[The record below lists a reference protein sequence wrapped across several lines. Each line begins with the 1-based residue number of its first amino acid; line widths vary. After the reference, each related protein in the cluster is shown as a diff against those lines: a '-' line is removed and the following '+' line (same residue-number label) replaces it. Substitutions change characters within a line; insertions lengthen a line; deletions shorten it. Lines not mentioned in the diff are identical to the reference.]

1 MTAVI
6 QEQDVKQKTKKG
18 KEKMKKMFLTVAAM
32 FCMTVAFA
40 ENEET
45 KNVEAYNMNVNMKSL
60 KRTLG
65 LTAEQTEQFN
75 DLHKTFCAEMMFA
88 ANAKADQ
95 VDALVKK
102 AVSKDLQYMSY
113 ILNKEQYR
121 KYVMLLN
128 ATMNNRGLLNK

>member
-1 MTAVI
+1 
-6 QEQDVKQKTKKG
+6 
-18 KEKMKKMFLTVAAM
+18 MKKILLTVVAM

-45 KNVEAYNMNVNMKSL
+45 KNVEAYNMNVNMTSIQRALSL
-60 KRTLG
+60 NK
-65 LTAEQTEQFN
+65 EQVEQFA

-88 ANAKADQ
+88 ANAKADD
-95 VDALVKK
+95 VDALVRK
-102 AVSKDLQYMSY
+102 AVNKDLQYMGY

-128 ATMNNRGLLNK
+128 MTMTNRGLLNNTGK